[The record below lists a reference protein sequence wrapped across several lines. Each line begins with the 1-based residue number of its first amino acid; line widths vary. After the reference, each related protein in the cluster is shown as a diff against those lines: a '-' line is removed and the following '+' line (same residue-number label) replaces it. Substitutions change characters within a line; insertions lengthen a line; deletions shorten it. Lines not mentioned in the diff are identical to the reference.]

1 MNSASGRVTIQ
12 QLARSLGLHHSTV
25 SRALSGHPKIA
36 PETGRRVRE
45 LAEKLDYR
53 PDPYLAGLSA
63 YQRGRQAA
71 RFTGT
76 LAWVTNWPTRDGW
89 RSNHAFP
96 QYLEGARRRADALG
110 YKVEEFWIREQGHS
124 PDAALRVLRAR
135 GVQGLLWVPQPES
148 HTRLD
153 ADLSRFSA
161 VTFGFTLESPA
172 LHTVTSH
179 AYRTMIALLER
190 LTALGYRR
198 PGLAA
203 SAFCEER
210 VNRMW
215 SAAFWAFEAQRG
227 KRRGVVPPL
236 VMETP
241 TAAELQAWVRR
252 QRPDVVI
259 VTDLADMQAWI
270 EEGGWK
276 IPEEIG
282 VVPTIT
288 SDNSFLSGMNENGPV
303 IGAAAVDLL
312 VSMLHR
318 NERGVP
324 EHPQRVMID
333 ATWVDGKSVRTQQ
346 KGGNKTKADLAA

>member
-1 MNSASGRVTIQ
+1 MDISSERVTIQ
-12 QLARSLGLHHSTV
+12 QLAQRLELHHSTV

-36 PETGRRVRE
+36 AETKRRVRA
-45 LAEKLDYR
+45 LAEALDYR

-63 YQRGRQAA
+63 YQRRRQAA
-71 RFTGT
+71 HFTGT

-96 QYLEGARRRADALG
+96 QYFEGARRRAEALG
-110 YKVEEFWIREQGHS
+110 YKVEEFWIREQGRS
-124 PDAALRVLRAR
+124 TGAALRVLQAR
-135 GVQGLLWVPQPES
+135 GVQGLLLVPQPES
-148 HTRLD
+148 HTRLE

-179 AYRTMIALLER
+179 SYRTMIALLEK
-190 LTALGYRR
+190 LVELGYRR

-203 SAFCEER
+203 SAFHEER

-215 SAAFWAFEAQRG
+215 SAAFWAFEARRG

-236 VMETP
+236 TMGAP
-241 TAAELQAWVRR
+241 TAAELQAWVRKH
-252 QRPDVVI
+252 RPDVVI
-259 VTDLADMQAWI
+259 ITDLVDMRTWL

-276 IPEEIG
+276 IPDEIG
-282 VVPTIT
+282 LVPTIT
-288 SDNSFLSGMNENGPV
+288 SDNSWFSGMNENGPV

-318 NERGVP
+318 NERGAP
-324 EHPQRVMID
+324 AHPQRVMID
-333 ATWVDGKSVRTQQ
+333 ASWVDGYSVR
-346 KGGNKTKADLAA
+346 KADN